1 MSEPKKKNNRFC
13 PIARKCGACQLQN
26 MSYPEQLSWKMAKSI
41 KLLSRFG
48 HVDEIIG
55 MDEPY
60 HYRNKA
66 QAAFGRTARGRIIS
80 GIYQSGTHI
89 IATTDSCYLES
100 PEADA
105 IIVTIRRLAESVGLP
120 IYDEDRRVGCLRH
133 VLVRTGAESGQI
145 LVAIVTATPVF
156 PGKNH
161 FIQALLAAHPQIT
174 TIVQNINSGHDS
186 MVLGKTQKVLYGS
199 GYIEDTLCGCVFRI
213 SARSF
218 YQINHAQTEK
228 LYDMLRIDHFRGLY
242 EYWAVPADAE
252 TAKEGKWCK
261 GPQKALFENLKKV
274 APDIEIIAEDLGI
287 IDENVEKFL
296 AETGF
301 YGMRVM
307 QFGFDGD
314 KKNKH
319 LPHNYDKNCVAYTAT
334 HDNDTTLGWLLSLDE
349 NTLESALNYVACD
362 SGYGWA
368 DGAGKCRATRAFIRA
383 VMASKANISI
393 VPMQDLC
400 GY

>member
-66 QAAFGRTARGRIIS
+66 QAAFGRTARGKIIS

-228 LYDMLRIDHFRGLY
+228 LYDIALHYAELSPKDLLIDAYCGIGTIGLIAAKQY
-242 EYWAVPADAE
+242 GCRVVGIENNE
-252 TAKEGKWCK
+252 TAIRDAVINKKRNGVEQVRFLCDDAGRFLKAAAKENQRADVLICDPPRAGCSRDFLSACVALA
-261 GPQKALFENLKKV
+261 PQRMVYISCNPETQAR
-274 APDIEIIAEDLGI
+274 DLG
-287 IDENVEKFL
+287 FL
-296 AETGF
+296 TKNGYRVRKIQPVDMFPHTAHIETI
-301 YGMRVM
+301 V
-307 QFGFDGD
+307 
-314 KKNKH
+314 
-319 LPHNYDKNCVAYTAT
+319 
-334 HDNDTTLGWLLSLDE
+334 LLSYKKE
-349 NTLESALNYVACD
+349 W
-362 SGYGWA
+362 G
-368 DGAGKCRATRAFIRA
+368 CR
-383 VMASKANISI
+383 
-393 VPMQDLC
+393 
-400 GY
+400 